1 MSENEEV
8 RYEYDE
14 EEALEQEI
22 PTTAEG
28 IYKAHLPPYLQESW
42 ASGRGNWYEEW
53 LREQLDMLVMSE
65 VSDWERLEE
74 LKRHKGVASLIFGIF
89 GASFRIL
96 DHLGMHLR
104 GQTLG
109 QYELVP
115 EDVELLRDLCQHFL
129 NLRKSDLDLL
139 ASFLEPTEKVTGIS
153 FDELKDAG
161 LKDYV

>member
-1 MSENEEV
+1 MPENEEAG
-8 RYEYDE
+8 YEYDE

-22 PTTAEG
+22 STIADE

-42 ASGRGNWYEEW
+42 ESGRGNWYEEW

-65 VSDWERLEE
+65 ISDRERLEE
-74 LKRHKGVASLIFGIF
+74 LKRHREVASLIFGIF

-109 QYELVP
+109 QYELLP
-115 EDVELLRDLCQHFL
+115 EDVELLRDLSHRLL
-129 NLRKSDLDLL
+129 NLDPSELNFYGW
-139 ASFLEPTEKVTGIS
+139 FLESLGGP
-153 FDELKDAG
+153 DAPCSN
-161 LKDYV
+161 